1 MEWQELT
8 VKTNNEAVDA
18 INNMLMEAG
27 ASGIQVNDDATIVV
41 INAYFT
47 GRVQLNELIPEL
59 QLRIDHLVDFGL
71 NPQPAELSVKPVND
85 DAWALTWEKYYHPT
99 RLTRFLTVVPDWEE
113 YLPQSEHEMIIKLN
127 PGRAFGTG
135 THPTT
140 ILTLQGLE
148 TVIRGGESMLDV
160 GTGSGVLSIAAKLMG
175 VNQVTAFDLDEIAV
189 QSAEENIRLNPVA
202 KDVVVKAND
211 MLNGVD
217 TQVDLIAANM
227 LSEVIVPLIP
237 QAADCLVDN
246 GKFVISGIINDKLAL
261 IEQRLTA
268 NGFNIDEVMS
278 IGDWRGIV
286 ATKRVKE
293 D

>member
-8 VKTNNEAVDA
+8 VKTNNESIEA

-27 ASGIQVNDDATIVV
+27 ASGIQVDDHSAVVV
-41 INAYFT
+41 INAYFNE
-47 GRVQLNELIPEL
+47 RVKINELIPEL
-59 QLRIDHLVDFGL
+59 QVRIDQLADFGL
-71 NPQPAELSVKPVND
+71 DPSPAEISLKPVND
-85 DAWALTWEKYYHPT
+85 DSWALTWEKYYHPT

-113 YLPQSEHEMIIKLN
+113 YQPTSQNELIIKLN

-175 VNQVTAFDLDEIAV
+175 VEHIKAFDLDEVAV
-189 QSAEENIRLNPVA
+189 SSALENINLNPVA
-202 KDVVVKAND
+202 KDVEVSAND
-211 MLNGVD
+211 MLNGIDDVVD
-217 TQVDLIAANM
+217 IIAANM
-227 LSEVIVPLIP
+227 LSDVIQPLIP
-237 QAADCLVDN
+237 QAFNCLKPG
-246 GKFVISGIINDKLAL
+246 GKMVISGIINDKFDL
-261 IEQRLTA
+261 IIDTLVQ
-268 NGFNIDEVMS
+268 NGFTISETLAMD
-278 IGDWRGIV
+278 DWRGII
-286 ATKRVKE
+286 ATRRLEE

>member
-8 VKTNNEAVDA
+8 VKTNNESVDA

-27 ASGIQVNDDATIVV
+27 ASGIQVNDDETVVV

-47 GRVQLNELIPEL
+47 ERIQLNELIPGL
-59 QLRIDHLVDFGL
+59 QARINQLADFGL
-71 NPQPAELSVKPVND
+71 NPKPAEISVKPVND
-85 DAWALTWEKYYHPT
+85 DSWALTWEKYYHPT

-113 YLPQSEHEMIIKLN
+113 YTPQSNHEMIIKLN

-175 VNQVTAFDLDEIAV
+175 VDQVTAFDLDEIAV
-189 QSAEENIRLNPVA
+189 KSAEENIRLNPVA

-211 MLNGVD
+211 MLNDVE
-217 TQVDLIAANM
+217 TKVDLIAANM

-237 QAADCLVDN
+237 QAVNCLVDN

-261 IEQRLTA
+261 VEQRLTE

-278 IGDWRGIV
+278 IDDWRGII